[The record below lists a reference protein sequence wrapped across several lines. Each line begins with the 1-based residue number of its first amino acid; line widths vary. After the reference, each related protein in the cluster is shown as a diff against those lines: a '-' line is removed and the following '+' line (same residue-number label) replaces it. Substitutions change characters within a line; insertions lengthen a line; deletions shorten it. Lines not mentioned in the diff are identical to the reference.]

1 MYINQLLTEQ
11 DLINMS
17 NYDYATSGVAFKGVK
32 TKGLCSKQ
40 LSVLNAIRTLGVCN
54 DRMIKEFL
62 RWDINRVTPRRNEI
76 LAQGLI
82 NMVGRFTD
90 LTTNKTTMFYKAI

>member
-1 MYINQLLTEQ
+1 
-11 DLINMS
+11 MS
-17 NYDYATSGVAFKGVK
+17 NYDQQTSGVAFKSVKRKGV
-32 TKGLCSKQ
+32 GSKQ
-40 LSVLNAIRTLGVCN
+40 LSVLNAIRTLGICN

-82 NMVGRFTD
+82 QMVGRFTD
-90 LTTNKTTMFYKAI
+90 LTTNKTTMFYQAI